1 MDKMYR
7 WNVAITIELQQRD
20 TRTHFAAQDEQ
31 QMQRVMSAKGAISLQ
46 AIREINVLSLHATLS
61 LTLALKQDRPL

>member
-31 QMQRVMSAKGAISLQ
+31 QMQRVMSA
-46 AIREINVLSLHATLS
+46 
-61 LTLALKQDRPL
+61 